1 VRGGKVE
8 PEHIKSA
15 KSLECI
21 IRAGSGYDNIDLNT
35 ANSMGI
41 AVANCP
47 GKNAVAVAELTMG
60 LILAVDRR
68 IPENYKELLEGKW
81 NKELYSKASG
91 IKGKTIGIIGFGNIG
106 KETAK
111 RALAFEMNVLGYT
124 QKSTITMPGVK

>member
-1 VRGGKVE
+1 
-8 PEHIKSA
+8 
-15 KSLECI
+15 
-21 IRAGSGYDNIDLNT
+21 
-35 ANSMGI
+35 
-41 AVANCP
+41 
-47 GKNAVAVAELTMG
+47 MG